1 MKGWIAGPESRDDL
15 PEPSGS
21 DIVAVRATSVN
32 PVDVAQPIG
41 VLGHDFAG
49 VKASDGAEV
58 FGFLPDGGAWAERI
72 VPGPFIAPKPSSLT
86 MAEAGAAAFA
96 GTFALVYVESL
107 ALQGGERVLVIGA
120 NGGAGA
126 FALPLCVAAGA
137 TVIAPAFGIDTPYL
151 KGLGASEVLE
161 RGAAPEADHVINLV
175 HPPALD
181 VDPGA
186 VARLGERIDALGLRV
201 PICEGF
207 SFGEVPYALEAF
219 RDHKQ
224 GKLSVV

>member
-1 MKGWIAGPESRDDL
+1 MKGWIAGPEARDDL
-15 PEPSGS
+15 PEPEG
-21 DIVAVRATSVN
+21 DTIVAVRATSVN
-32 PVDVAQPIG
+32 PVDAAQPIG

-49 VKASDGAEV
+49 VTAEGEAV

-72 VPGPFIAPKPSSLT
+72 VAGPYLAPKPAALS
-86 MAEAGAAAFA
+86 MAEAGAAALA

-107 ALQGGERVLVIGA
+107 GLRGGERVLIVGA

-126 FALPLCVAAGA
+126 FAVQLCVAAGA
-137 TVIAPAFGIDTPYL
+137 TVITPAFGIDTPYL
-151 KGLGASEVLE
+151 KGLGAAEVLE
-161 RGAAPEADHVINLV
+161 RGAAPEADAVIDLV
-175 HPPALD
+175 TPPALT
-181 VDPGA
+181 VGPGA

-207 SFGEVPYALEAF
+207 NFGEVPYALEAF